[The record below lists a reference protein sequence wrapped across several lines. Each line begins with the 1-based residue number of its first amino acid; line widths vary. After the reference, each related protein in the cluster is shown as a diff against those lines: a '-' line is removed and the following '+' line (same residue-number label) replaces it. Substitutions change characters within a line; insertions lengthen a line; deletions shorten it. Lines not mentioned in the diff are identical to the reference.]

1 MITQNKEFTI
11 VGMPESFNYA
21 KESHTTYGHYYTNP
35 EGKTYPSVIT
45 VFSKLTPFNE
55 TKSYEEW
62 IKWIGREYQVGFIE
76 SKAIGNY
83 ISKIAMSNGTTVHSL
98 IEGYLNG
105 NPLRGGKIPLLAM
118 AHFENI
124 QPLLNNIDNIR
135 GCEISLYSDVL
146 RLAGKTDCIADYNGT
161 LSIIDFK
168 TSNKK
173 KPESHI
179 ENYFLQATAY
189 SKMFEERTGQKI
201 EQIVILITCNDSS
214 LQSFVKKPFDYYSLL
229 DERLEKFK
237 EIGGYSS

>member
-1 MITQNKEFTI
+1 MTDNKQFTI
-11 VGMPESFNYA
+11 VGMPQQFKPA
-21 KESHTTYGHYYTNP
+21 VPVHTTYGHYYTNP
-35 EGKTYPSVIT
+35 EGIRYTSVT
-45 VFSKLTPFNE
+45 TLFSKLIPFKETPA
-55 TKSYEEW
+55 YDGW
-62 IKWIGREYQVGFIE
+62 IKWIKREYEVGFIE
-76 SKAIGNY
+76 AKTIGNY

-135 GCEISLYSDVL
+135 GCEVPLYSDEL
-146 RLAGKTDCIADYNGT
+146 KLAGTTDCIAEYNGT
-161 LSIIDFK
+161 LSIVDFK

-173 KPESHI
+173 KPQSQI

-189 SKMFEERTGQKI
+189 SKMFEERTEQKI
-201 EQIVILITCNDSS
+201 EQIAILITCNDGN
-214 LQSFVKKPFDYYSLL
+214 LQSFVKKPDDYHSLL
-229 DERLEKFK
+229 FEKLQQFQ